1 MKTRAA
7 VLDEGSKAFEIVE
20 LDVDEP
26 GIGEVHI
33 KFTAAGLCHSDL
45 HLIDGDIVPRFP
57 IVGGHE
63 GAGIIEAVG
72 PGVQHVE
79 VGDHV
84 VCSFVPSC
92 GFCRYC
98 ATGHHTLCN
107 VAANSL
113 VGCMPD
119 GTFRYHRNG
128 EDLGG
133 LCMLGSFSERAT
145 VPARSAVKIDPW
157 LPLEVAVLAGCG
169 VPTGWGS
176 AVYAGGVRSGDTTV
190 IYGAGGVG
198 MNAVQGAAYA
208 GAKYVVVVDPVEFKR
223 ETALTFGATHVFAD
237 PEEAAS
243 KVNELTWGEGA
254 DQAILTVSVVDEK
267 VVRDAFDIIGKG
279 STVVVTGQA
288 NPEKINIQLPSAYL
302 TRSEKVIRGAQFGSS
317 NPHYDIVRLL
327 RMWNAGQLKLDEL
340 ITKNYTLDQVNEGYK
355 DLADGKL
362 IRGVIL
368 HER

>member
-1 MKTRAA
+1 MRTRAA
-7 VLDEGSKAFEIVE
+7 VLDEGSKAFEIVD

-26 GIGEVHI
+26 GRGEVHI

-72 PGVQHVE
+72 SGVEHVE
-79 VGDHV
+79 PGDHV

-107 VAANSL
+107 VAANIL

-145 VPARSAVKIDPW
+145 IPARSAVKVDPW

-176 AVYAGGVRSGDTTV
+176 AVYAGNVRTGDTCV

-223 ETALTFGATHVFAD
+223 QTALEFGATHVFAD
-237 PEEAAS
+237 PDEAAS
-243 KVNELTWGEGA
+243 KVDELTWGQGA
-254 DQAILTVSVVDEK
+254 DAAILTVSVVDEI
-267 VVRDAFDIIGKG
+267 VVRQAFDIIGKG
-279 STVVVTGQA
+279 CTVVVTGQA
-288 NPEKINIQLPSAYL
+288 NPNKINIQLPSAYL

-327 RMWNAGQLKLDEL
+327 RLWNNGQLKLDEL
-340 ITKNYTLDQVNEGYK
+340 VTKTYSLDQVNEGYK
-355 DLADGKL
+355 DLAEGRL

-368 HER
+368 HE